1 MVGKA
6 DVWSFW
12 LFLGI
17 LVVAYLIDY
26 NHDLRWRDSF
36 SWMDPEQYYDFAA
49 DWMNGLGFDQIIVP
63 SIFPIFIV
71 PFLSVGG
78 VSVPSALWVNA
89 LFLIVLC
96 LAVHRLCR
104 QLDINV
110 PSPVVSAVILSSPLL
125 IGLSRE
131 LYIEFALTGFSALA
145 FALWFDYQGRPTRR
159 RMVLFGL
166 VYGLGFMLKM
176 TFPVFFIGPF
186 IVLAVSLVKNRHYSL
201 LGKDFALF
209 CVPVIIAVVVMCLVF
224 KQSSVYYL
232 DFGNTTVPIM
242 KFIGP
247 LGVLSTPSLF
257 YYVSNIWKTMLFLLT
272 PFLVLALLWSRPWAA
287 VTNWKTVVL
296 WAWLIG
302 PLILL
307 TLVEVK
313 EPRHVAPCVVPAVLL
328 LFKGISTIRSTCA
341 RYAMTIAV
349 VTVSVTQYV
358 LVKEHAVAAPY
369 YLDRASGAKAITETM
384 VKADP
389 RLEPHQAS
397 SILTNELYQYCWM
410 RTKNI
415 VLQGFDPN
423 MALLLAWHFRPSAV
437 YDLDQLKE
445 ERRGSKDFAYDRF
458 ENLYFF
464 TAFNLYNRRCL
475 KRNYY
480 HTLDADTVLTNADY
494 ILISERRGDAG
505 SSQASGFHSA
515 GTIRTSGTAVQVLV
529 ANTPSVRSYRSIYA
543 REFLSSGKTF
553 PPEDYTAIYFD
564 LTMDAFLRQD
574 FPEVNKLLK
583 EYPLE
588 RGLDSDMRKIY
599 WIKED
604 TQLKDIVVDS
614 LHSYVAQQGKQR
626 EPPK

>member
-1 MVGKA
+1 M
-6 DVWSFW
+6 
-12 LFLGI
+12 
-17 LVVAYLIDY
+17 
-26 NHDLRWRDSF
+26 
-36 SWMDPEQYYDFAA
+36 
-49 DWMNGLGFDQIIVP
+49 
-63 SIFPIFIV
+63 
-71 PFLSVGG
+71 
-78 VSVPSALWVNA
+78 
-89 LFLIVLC
+89 FLIILC

-110 PSPVVSAVILSSPLL
+110 PSPLVSAVILSSPLL

-131 LYIEFALTGFSALA
+131 LYTEFALTAFTALA
-145 FALWFDYQGRPTRR
+145 FALWFDSQERPSRW

-176 TFPVFFIGPF
+176 TFPLFFIGPF
-186 IVLAVSLVKNRHYSL
+186 IVLAVSLVKNRQYGL
-201 LGKDFALF
+201 LGREFALF
-209 CVPVIIAVVVMCLVF
+209 CVPVIVAVAVMCLVF
-224 KQSSVYYL
+224 KQSSAYYL

-247 LGVLSTPSLF
+247 MGVFSVQSLF

-272 PFLVLALLWSRPWAA
+272 PFLLLALVWSRCRVVVTDWKAA
-287 VTNWKTVVL
+287 VL

-302 PLILL
+302 PLVLL

-328 LFKGISTIRSTCA
+328 LFKGISAIRPARA
-341 RYAMTIAV
+341 RYAMTV
-349 VTVSVTQYV
+349 VVLTVGITQYF
-358 LVKEHAVAAPY
+358 LVKEHAVDAPY
-369 YLDRASGAKAITETM
+369 YLDRTSGAKEITETM

-423 MALLLAWHFRPSAV
+423 MALLLAWHFRPSVA

-445 ERRGSKDFAYDRF
+445 QRRGSKDIAYDRF

-480 HTLDADTVLTNADY
+480 HTLDANTVLTNADY
-494 ILISERRGDAG
+494 LLICGGREDIGNN
-505 SSQASGFHSA
+505 QVPGFHSA
-515 GTIRTSGTAVQVLV
+515 GTIITGGTTVQVLV
-529 ANTPSVRSYRSIYA
+529 ANTPSVQSYRSIYA
-543 REFLSSGKTF
+543 REFLSSNKTF
-553 PPEDYTAIYFD
+553 PQEDYAAIYFD
-564 LTMDAFLRQD
+564 LTMDAFLRRD
-574 FPEVNKLLK
+574 LPEVNRLLN

-588 RGLDSDMRKIY
+588 RGLDGDMRKIY
-599 WIKED
+599 WIGED
-604 TQLKDIVVDS
+604 TQLKDIIVDA
-614 LHSYVAQQGKQR
+614 LRSYIAQKKKQG
-626 EPPK
+626 EPSK